1 MAMSTSIHWIA
12 CRLAIGSPKVT
23 RVLACS
29 VESAMSFSM
38 APSAQ
43 AAMVRRRWSSTV
55 IAILNPSPSRPSRFS
70 RGTSQSSNTSSTVCE
85 PRKPIFFSIVP
96 TDTPGKPFS
105 TANAEMPFG
114 PFDLS
119 VMAITVWTPAMSPLV
134 MKCLTPLMTYVSPLS
149 SAVVWRREA
158 SEPALGSVRAKEPMS
173 RPAAISGRYFRFS
186 SSLPPMRMAIEPM
199 PLLVPMRVRKQA
211 FVRDSSSLATHCA
224 TTGSPCPPYS
234 SGMARPKRPMSAIFA
249 ATPSGIRSSSSTC
262 SEIGSS
268 SRSTNLLMVS
278 RSASTSSG
286 SVKSTA
292 SSFEARPVQSRRDGV
307 YEIGVICGKCFRQA
321 RRRFE
326 NVPSGSAF
334 LRARQRGAH
343 VSHQREQARANLLF
357 QEVDVQLKRGAAAT
371 EDDRLGLVRQ
381 GERNRDSVHLP
392 PPVAEGDA
400 EPTLLMV
407 ENGLIERLPQL
418 RPLIGVRLAE
428 LVEELPLLRLGQP
441 TEVGAPDRRGSD
453 GNSRPDL
460 DEERARVPVGI
471 DEDHRQALSHG
482 EVDRALDVLRET
494 LHRLPRDAADV
505 HLGHGDEAEPPRR
518 APERVVAVRVR
529 VAEVAGLDE
538 RVRQPGDGRLR
549 EAGSHRDLLVGQ
561 PAVPRVE
568 TAQHLQAAPERGHI
582 PV

>member
-1 MAMSTSIHWIA
+1 M
-12 CRLAIGSPKVT
+12 GSPKVT

-43 AAMVRRRWSSTV
+43 AAMVRRPLSSTFL
-55 IAILNPSPSRPSRFS
+55 AILNPSPSRPSRFF

-85 PRKPIFFSIVP
+85 PRRPIFFSIVP
-96 TDTPGKPFS
+96 TDTPGNPFS

-119 VMAITVWTPAMSPLV
+119 IRAITVWTPAMSPFV
-134 MKCLTPLMTYVSPLS
+134 MKCLTPMMTYVSPLS

-173 RPAAISGRYFRFS
+173 RPAAIAGRYFRFS

-234 SGMARPKRPMSAIFA
+234 SGMARPKRPMAAIFA

-286 SVKSTA
+286 SVKSTT

-307 YEIGVICGKCFRQA
+307 YEIGAICGKYFRQA
-321 RRRFE
+321 IHSFAENERRGPARAAGARERFL
-326 NVPSGSAF
+326 SAC
-334 LRARQRGAH
+334 QRGAH
-343 VSHQREQARANLLF
+343 VAHQREQARANLLV
-357 QEVDVQLKRGAAAT
+357 QEVDIQLERGAAAT
-371 EDDRLGLVRQ
+371 EDDRLGLVRL

-392 PPVAEGDA
+392 PPLAEGDA

-407 ENGLIERLPQL
+407 ENRLIERLPQL
-418 RPLIGVRLAE
+418 RPLIA
-428 LVEELPLLRLGQP
+428 
-441 TEVGAPDRRGSD
+441 VGSGGSAGGYRCSCRG
-453 GNSRPDL
+453 
-460 DEERARVPVGI
+460 
-471 DEDHRQALSHG
+471 
-482 EVDRALDVLRET
+482 
-494 LHRLPRDAADV
+494 
-505 HLGHGDEAEPPRR
+505 
-518 APERVVAVRVR
+518 
-529 VAEVAGLDE
+529 
-538 RVRQPGDGRLR
+538 
-549 EAGSHRDLLVGQ
+549 
-561 PAVPRVE
+561 
-568 TAQHLQAAPERGHI
+568 
-582 PV
+582 